1 MSDVVVVDASLAIKW
16 VLREE
21 DSARAIMLLNRWGS
35 EGKAAIAPALFTYEV
50 TNIIYRRVVRSLLTY
65 EEAVQVL
72 TDLFSTGVSL
82 NFSHYEDLSTQAM
95 MLAHRY
101 DLPASYDAH
110 YLALAARE
118 NCEYWTA
125 DMRLWNTVKNK
136 LGWVRWIGDNG
147 S

>member
-1 MSDVVVVDASLAIKW
+1 MSNVVVVDASLAIKW

-21 DSARAIMLLNRWGS
+21 DSARAIALLDRWIN
-35 EGKAAIAPALFTYEV
+35 EGKAAIAPALFTFEV
-50 TNIIYRRVVRSLLTY
+50 TNIIYRRVVRNLLTY

-72 TDLFSTGVSL
+72 RDLFSAGVSL
-82 NFSHYEDLSTQAM
+82 NFSQYEDISMQAM
-95 MLAHRY
+95 MLANRY

-125 DMRLWNTVKNK
+125 DARLWNAVKRK
-136 LGWVRWIGDNG
+136 LNWVHWIGNDG
-147 S
+147 P